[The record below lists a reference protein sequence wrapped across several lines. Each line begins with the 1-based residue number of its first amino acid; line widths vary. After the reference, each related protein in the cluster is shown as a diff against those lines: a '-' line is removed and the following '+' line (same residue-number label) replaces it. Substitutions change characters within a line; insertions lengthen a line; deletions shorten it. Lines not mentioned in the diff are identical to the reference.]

1 MSVVIG
7 VFFAILFFALI
18 MASIALHEVGHL
30 IPAKVF
36 GVRVPKYFVGFGKT
50 LWSRRFGET
59 EYGVKSIPLGGFVQL
74 LGMYPP
80 ARPNTRSW
88 IGRVAD
94 DARRGEYETI
104 TEADNGRLFHQK
116 PIWQRII
123 VMLGGIS
130 MNIFLAFLIFL
141 SINVFH
147 GTYQLTLE
155 VDRVSDCIVP
165 AEQPVRECEPSDPP
179 TPAVRAGVRE
189 GDLLVSFNGV
199 ALTSWEQMGDLIRE
213 NRGDEARV
221 VVERDGQR
229 LALKP
234 TRTVVTSVV
243 DRLDPTKTLQAG
255 FFGVGP
261 SRELTRGGVGDTLA
275 QMWDMTR
282 MSVIAIAEF
291 PVRIYNVAADLV
303 TGQPR
308 DINSP
313 ISVIGASRVAGEL
326 SVAEELAPAD
336 RVANWMSLLGSVNL
350 FVGLLNVVPLV
361 PLDGGHVAGAVYEWF
376 RRGFNRLRGRPD
388 PGAVDTARMFPVVYL
403 VGGFL
408 LIGGAILIVAD
419 IITPISLF

>member
-1 MSVVIG
+1 MTVIVG

-30 IPAKVF
+30 IPAKIF

-59 EYGVKSIPLGGFVQL
+59 EYGVKAIPLGGFVQL

-80 ARPNTRSW
+80 ARPGTRSW

-94 DARRGEYETI
+94 EARSGEYEQI
-104 TEADNGRLFHQK
+104 KPEDDGKLFYQR
-116 PIWQRII
+116 PVWQRII

-130 MNIFLAFLIFL
+130 MNILLAFLIFL
-141 SINVFH
+141 GINVFH
-147 GTYQLTLE
+147 GTYELTLE
-155 VDRVSDCIVP
+155 VDQVSDCIIP
-165 AEQPVRECEPSDPP
+165 AERAVRECEPGDPA
-179 TPAVRAGVRE
+179 TPAAKAGARA

-199 ALTSWEQMGDLIRE
+199 PLTSWEQMGDLIRD
-213 NRGDEARV
+213 NGAGEARV
-221 VVERDGQR
+221 VVERSGREVD
-229 LALKP
+229 LTP
-234 TRTVVTSVV
+234 TNTVITELP
-243 DRLDPTKTLQAG
+243 DRLDPTKTVEAG

-261 SRELTRGGVGDTLA
+261 TRELTRGGVGDTLG
-275 QMWDMTR
+275 QMWEMTR
-282 MSVIAIAEF
+282 MSLIAISEF

-303 TGQPR
+303 TGEPR

-313 ISVIGASRVAGEL
+313 ISIVGASRIAGEF
-326 SVAEELAPAD
+326 SVAEQFPVGD

-361 PLDGGHVAGAVYEWF
+361 PLDGGHVAGAIYEWF
-376 RRGFNRLRGRPD
+376 RRGFNKLRGRPD

-408 LIGGAILIVAD
+408 LLGGAILIIAD
-419 IITPISLF
+419 VITPISLF

>member
-1 MSVVIG
+1 MSVVVG

-30 IPAKVF
+30 IPAKIF
-36 GVRVPKYFVGFGKT
+36 GVRVPKYFIGFGKT

-59 EYGVKSIPLGGFVQL
+59 EYGVKAIPLGGFVQL

-80 ARPNTRSW
+80 ARPGTKSW

-94 DARRGEYETI
+94 DARSSEYDTI
-104 TEADNGRLFHQK
+104 TAADDGRLFHQK
-116 PIWQRII
+116 PVWQRII

-147 GTYQLTLE
+147 GTYQSTLE
-155 VDRVSDCIVP
+155 VERVSDCIIP
-165 AEQPVRECEPSDPP
+165 AGGAVRECEPSDPP
-179 TPAVRAGVRE
+179 TPALDAGVRV

-199 ALTSWEQMGDLIRE
+199 PLTSWEQMGDLIRD
-213 NRGDEARV
+213 NRGDQARV
-221 VVERDGQR
+221 VVERNGHRVD
-229 LALKP
+229 LTP

-243 DRLDPTKTLQAG
+243 DRLDPAKTVEAG

-261 SRELTRGGVGDTLA
+261 ASELVRGGAGTTIA
-275 QMWDMTR
+275 QMGDMTR
-282 MSVIAIAEF
+282 MSLIAIAEF
-291 PVRIYNVAADLV
+291 PVRIYNVAADLA

-313 ISVIGASRVAGEL
+313 ISIIGASRVAGEL
-326 SVAEELAPAD
+326 SVAEQIPTAD
-336 RVANWMSLLGSVNL
+336 RVASWMSLLGSVNL

-361 PLDGGHVAGAVYEWF
+361 PLDGGHVAGAIYEWI
-376 RRGFNRLRGRPD
+376 RRGFNKLRGRPD

-408 LIGGAILIVAD
+408 LIGGAILIIAD

>member
-1 MSVVIG
+1 MTVVVG

-30 IPAKVF
+30 IPAKIF

-59 EYGVKSIPLGGFVQL
+59 EYGVKAIPLGGFVQL

-80 ARPNTRSW
+80 ARPGTKSW

-94 DARRGEYETI
+94 DARRGEYDQI
-104 TEADNGRLFHQK
+104 TREDDGRLFHQK
-116 PIWQRII
+116 PVWQRII

-141 SINVFH
+141 GINVFH

-155 VDRVSDCIVP
+155 VDRVSDCVIP
-165 AEQPVRECEPSDPP
+165 AEREVRECLPTDPP
-179 TPAVRAGVRE
+179 TPAAEAGVQE
-189 GDLLVSFNGV
+189 GDLLLSFNGV
-199 ALTSWEQMGDLIRE
+199 TLTSWEQMGDLIRD
-213 NRGDEARV
+213 NGAGEARV
-221 VVERDGQR
+221 VVEREGQEVE
-229 LALKP
+229 LAP
-234 TRTVVTSVV
+234 TNTVITELP
-243 DRLDPTKTLQAG
+243 DRLDPTRTVEAG

-261 SRELTRGGVGDTLA
+261 TEELTRGGVGDTLS
-275 QMWDMTR
+275 QMWEMTR
-282 MSVIAIAEF
+282 MSLIAIAEF

-313 ISVIGASRVAGEL
+313 LSIVGASRIAGEF
-326 SVAEELAPAD
+326 SVADQFSLGD
-336 RVANWMSLLGSVNL
+336 RVANWMALLGSVNL

-361 PLDGGHVAGAVYEWF
+361 PLDGGHVAGAIYEWL
-376 RRGFNRLRGRPD
+376 RRGFNKLRGRPD

-403 VGGFL
+403 VGAFL
-408 LIGGAILIVAD
+408 LLGGAILIIAD
-419 IITPISLF
+419 VITPISLF

>member
-1 MSVVIG
+1 MTLVLGI
-7 VFFAILFFALI
+7 FFGILFFALI

-30 IPAKVF
+30 IPAKIF

-59 EYGVKSIPLGGFVQL
+59 EYGVKTVPLGGFVQL

-80 ARPNTRSW
+80 ARPGTKSW

-94 DARRGEYETI
+94 DARSGEYEQI
-104 TEADNGRLFHQK
+104 TPSDNGRLFHQK
-116 PIWQRII
+116 PVWQRII

-147 GTYQLTLE
+147 GTYQETLE
-155 VDRVSDCIVP
+155 VKTVSDCIIP
-165 AEQPVRECEPSDPP
+165 ADQTRECEAGDPSAPSAD
-179 TPAVRAGVRE
+179 AGILV
-189 GDLLVSFNGV
+189 GDVLVSFNGV
-199 ALTSWEQMGDLIRE
+199 TLESWEQTGELIRV
-213 NRGDEARV
+213 NGAGEARV
-221 VVERDGQR
+221 VVERDGQQVN
-229 LALKP
+229 LTP
-234 TRTVVTSVV
+234 INTIVTVLP
-243 DRLDPTKTLQAG
+243 DRLDPKKTVEAG
-255 FFGVGP
+255 FFGV
-261 SRELTRGGVGDTLA
+261 SVTRELQRGGVGTTVT

-282 MSVIAIAEF
+282 LSLKAIAEF

-308 DINSP
+308 DVMSP
-313 ISVIGASRVAGEL
+313 ISIIGASRVAGEL
-326 SVAEELAPAD
+326 SVLEELPVAD
-336 RVANWMSLLGSVNL
+336 RVASWMSLLGSVNL

-361 PLDGGHVAGAVYEWF
+361 PLDGGHVAGAIYEWF
-376 RRGFNRLRGRPD
+376 RRGFNKLRGRPD

>member
-1 MSVVIG
+1 MTMVVG
-7 VFFAILFFALI
+7 VFFAILFFVLI

-30 IPAKVF
+30 IPAKIF
-36 GVRVPKYFVGFGKT
+36 GVRVPKYFVGFGRT
-50 LWSRRFGET
+50 LWSRKFGET
-59 EYGVKSIPLGGFVQL
+59 EYGVKAIPLGGFVQL

-80 ARPNTRSW
+80 ARPGTRSW

-94 DARRGEYETI
+94 DARLAEYDEI
-104 TEADNGRLFHQK
+104 KPSDDGRLFYQK
-116 PIWQRII
+116 PVWQRIV

-130 MNIFLAFLIFL
+130 MNIFLAFVIFL
-141 SINVFH
+141 GINAFH

-155 VDRVSDCIVP
+155 VDRVSDCIIP
-165 AEQPVRECEPSDPP
+165 AERAVRECEPGDPAAP
-179 TPAVRAGVRE
+179 SAEAGTMV

-199 ALTSWEQMGDLIRE
+199 PLSSWEQMGDLIRV
-213 NRGDEARV
+213 NGAGEARV

-229 LALKP
+229 VDLTP
-234 TRTVVTSVV
+234 TNTVITELP
-243 DRLDPTKTLQAG
+243 DRLDPTKTVEAG

-261 SRELTRGGVGDTLA
+261 TEELTRGGVGDTLG

-303 TGQPR
+303 TGQTR
-308 DINSP
+308 DVNSP
-313 ISVIGASRVAGEL
+313 ISIVGASRIAGEL
-326 SVAEELAPAD
+326 SIADRPMGD
-336 RVANWMSLLGSVNL
+336 RVAGWMSLLGSVNL

-361 PLDGGHVAGAVYEWF
+361 PLDGGHVAGAIYEWI
-376 RRGFNRLRGRPD
+376 RRGFNKLRGRPD

-408 LIGGAILIVAD
+408 LLGGAILIIAD

>member
-1 MSVVIG
+1 MTVVVG
-7 VFFAILFFALI
+7 VLFAMLFFALI

-30 IPAKVF
+30 IPAKLF
-36 GVRVPKYFVGFGKT
+36 GVRVPKYFIGFGKT
-50 LWSRRFGET
+50 LWSRKFGET
-59 EYGVKSIPLGGFVQL
+59 EYGIKAIPLGGFVQL

-80 ARPNTRSW
+80 ARPGTKSW
-88 IGRVAD
+88 IKRVAD
-94 DARRGEYETI
+94 DARSVEYDDIRAED
-104 TEADNGRLFHQK
+104 EGRLFYQK
-116 PIWQRII
+116 PVWQRII

-141 SINVFH
+141 GINMFH
-147 GTYQLTLE
+147 GTYQATLV
-155 VDRVSDCIVP
+155 VDTVSDCVIP
-165 AEQPVRECEPSDPP
+165 AERVVQECEPLDPP
-179 TPAVRAGVRE
+179 TPAKDAGAQP

-199 ALTSWEQMGDLIRE
+199 GLTSWEQMGDLIRD
-213 NRGDEARV
+213 NLDDEARV

-229 LALKP
+229 VDLAP
-234 TRTVVTSVV
+234 THTVVTAVV
-243 DRLDPTKTLQAG
+243 DRVDPTKTLQAG
-255 FFGVGP
+255 FFGVAP
-261 SRELTRGGVGDTLA
+261 TRELNRGGAGATVH

-313 ISVIGASRVAGEL
+313 ISIVGASRVAGEL
-326 SVAEELAPAD
+326 SVADELPLWD
-336 RVANWMSLLGSVNL
+336 RTATWVSLLGSVNL

-376 RRGFNRLRGRPD
+376 RRGYNKLRGRPD

-408 LIGGAILIVAD
+408 LIGGAILIIAD